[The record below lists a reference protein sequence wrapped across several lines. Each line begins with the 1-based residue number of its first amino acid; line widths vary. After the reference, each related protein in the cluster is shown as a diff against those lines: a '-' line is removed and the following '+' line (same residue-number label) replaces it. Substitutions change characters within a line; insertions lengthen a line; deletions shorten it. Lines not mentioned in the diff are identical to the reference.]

1 MTHRTIP
8 IEATLESITRPIAL
22 DIVRDLSKYINFK
35 GQMSDADI
43 HFSVNGNATPI
54 PGAKL
59 NDHNANIRLPS
70 DTALFISLEE
80 SPTQD
85 VSMVRPGA
93 ETTRYIFVDEE
104 QHVYLKPIYTPIK
117 ATLTIKVQANSR
129 EHAVDFYKQLMTNLY
144 TAPSIFTHTVDY
156 NIPIPNYVMQ
166 ALIAIYDAKAV
177 YEKGDGLGAYLK
189 EKFNKSVTVVS
200 DLNGKRFTYTQ
211 KEVGTLISGRFEH
224 NADIPKPQLEESI
237 GQWTIET
244 RYEYYYDRCDHVY
257 LQHPI
262 SICQALLPDRFLKV
276 DQRIAPQ
283 SIIAQSSEFAD
294 AVGAWKFVGR
304 QSIHEDWYFKQPH
317 YDSWNIHYIPH
328 DFDPNLSF
336 LCAVDGQVG
345 SVFCDLA
352 DVEDIKI
359 REYLLDYMRF
369 KHRHLNKDGEALVQ
383 VKVYSWDEVQDP
395 ESYYITE
402 DLKVVSLVTQSVM
415 DQWHVVVGFLN
426 DISKLKPL
434 YWAELGQHACFFR
447 NYLAIYQPKYLSKLH
462 SFDPIECTADIYET
476 RNLID
481 EIVTGNPSKNARTVN
496 RLKIFA
502 K

>member
-22 DIVRDLSKYINFK
+22 DVVRDLSKYINFK
-35 GQMSDADI
+35 GKLADADI
-43 HFSVNGNATPI
+43 HLNINGTSTPI

-59 NDHNANIRLPS
+59 NDNNANIRLPA
-70 DTALFISLEE
+70 DTALFITLEE
-80 SPTQD
+80 APTQD
-85 VSMVRPGA
+85 VSLVRPGA
-93 ETTRYIFVDEE
+93 ETTRYIFVDED
-104 QHVYLKPIYTPIK
+104 QHIYLKPIYTPIK

-129 EHAVDFYKQLMTNLY
+129 EHAVDYYKQLMANLY
-144 TAPSIFTHTVDY
+144 SAPSIFTHTVDY

-166 ALIAIYDAKAV
+166 ALIAVYDANARF
-177 YEKGDGLGAYLK
+177 EKGAGLGAYLK
-189 EKFNKSVTVVS
+189 EKFDKSVTVTK
-200 DLNGKRFTYTQ
+200 DLAGNRPTYVQ
-211 KEVGTLISGRFEH
+211 KETGILIAGRFEH
-224 NADIPKPQLEESI
+224 NADIPKPEREDSI
-237 GQWTIET
+237 GQWMIET

-262 SICQALLPDRFLKV
+262 SICQELLPDRFLKI

-283 SIIAQSSEFAD
+283 DVIAQSSEFAD
-294 AVGAWKFVGR
+294 AVGAWKFAGR
-304 QSIHEDWYFKQPH
+304 QSVYEDWYFKQPY

-345 SVFCDLA
+345 STFCDLS
-352 DVEDIKI
+352 DVVDIKL
-359 REYLLDYMRF
+359 REYLLKYMRF
-369 KHRHLNKDGEALVQ
+369 KHRHLNVDGEALVQ

-395 ESYYITE
+395 ETYYITE
-402 DLKVVSLVTQSVM
+402 DLKVVSRVTQSVM

-426 DISKLKPL
+426 DLSKLKPQ
-434 YWAELGQHACFFR
+434 YWAELGHHACFFR
-447 NYLAIYQPKYLSKLH
+447 NYLAIYHPKYTERLH

-476 RNLID
+476 R
-481 EIVTGNPSKNARTVN
+481 EIIEEIAVGYPSKTIRTVN
-496 RLKIFA
+496 RLHIFA